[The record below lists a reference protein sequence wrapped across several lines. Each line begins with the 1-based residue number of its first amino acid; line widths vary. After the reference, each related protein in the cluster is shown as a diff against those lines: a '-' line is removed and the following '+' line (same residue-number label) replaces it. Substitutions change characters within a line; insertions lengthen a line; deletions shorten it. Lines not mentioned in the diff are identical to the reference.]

1 MTPRAIIPF
10 EPAAMCYNIA
20 RMDAKNAKYIL
31 PNLFTLASVLFG
43 LVSVT
48 YTMAG
53 TPGDFTRAA
62 ICILL
67 AMVADSFD
75 GRVARMTGTST
86 KFGIQLDSLA
96 DALSFGMAP
105 GLLAWSFSL
114 NALGEGRAIPGLII
128 VFAYVSC
135 GIMRLARF
143 NVSASGKG
151 KKSNYFQ
158 GLPIPGGAGIIATM
172 VWSLQDL
179 GITGADKVGLIAFV
193 MLCLSFL
200 MVSNVPYRN
209 FKHVRISLGLRVLMI
224 LAAALVIVAAFK
236 TRTSYV
242 LAIMG
247 MVYVVM
253 GPVEGIVQLFRKG
266 SRRRNRQESDD
277 DADSPEG

>member
-1 MTPRAIIPF
+1 MDPR
-10 EPAAMCYNIA
+10 
-20 RMDAKNAKYIL
+20 NAKYIL
-31 PNLFTLASVLFG
+31 PNLFTLARVLFG
-43 LVSVT
+43 LVSIT
-48 YTMAG
+48 YTMGG
-53 TPGDFTRAA
+53 TPSDFTKAA

-86 KFGIQLDSLA
+86 RFGIQLDSLA

-105 GLLAWSFSL
+105 GILAWAFSL
-114 NALGEGRAIPGLII
+114 NALGDGRGFPGLLI

-158 GLPIPGGAGIIATM
+158 GLPIPGGASVVVTM
-172 VWSLQDL
+172 IWAMQDL
-179 GITGADKVGLIAFV
+179 GIVGADKVGLIAFV
-193 MLCLSFL
+193 MLCVSYL

-209 FKHVRISLGLRVLMI
+209 FKHVHINLGLRVLMI
-224 LAAALVIVAAFK
+224 LTAALVIVAAFK

-242 LAIMG
+242 LAILA

-253 GPVEGIVQLFRKG
+253 GPIEGIFRLFRRG
-266 SRRRNRQESDD
+266 SRRHRHEAPEED
-277 DADSPEG
+277 DADSPEH